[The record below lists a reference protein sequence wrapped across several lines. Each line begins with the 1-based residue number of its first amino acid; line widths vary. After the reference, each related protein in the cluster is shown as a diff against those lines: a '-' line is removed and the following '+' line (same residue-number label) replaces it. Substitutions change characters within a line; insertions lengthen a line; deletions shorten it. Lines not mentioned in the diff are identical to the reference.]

1 MRAERFIDNGSP
13 LSGRLVPRDWKAM
26 DVTAKKA
33 CLIAN
38 GWAVDF
44 YDAGRVLAKHSAA
57 ATQGRKAKE
66 ARRLLLM
73 ARWED

>member
-1 MRAERFIDNGSP
+1 MKGDRFADNGSP
-13 LSGRLVPRDWKAM
+13 LAGRLVPRDWKAM
-26 DVTAKKA
+26 DPTAKKA

-38 GWAVDF
+38 GWALDF

-66 ARRLLLM
+66 ARRLLAM
-73 ARWED
+73 ARWEN